1 MIRMTNKRNFLMFKM
16 KFKSHNL
23 VTILQRRSSRLLACV
38 HLDAEGHESARI
50 TYRDLDQQARVIAA
64 FLQTKTQPGDR
75 VLLAYPA
82 GIDFVTAFVGCL
94 YAGVIAV
101 PVHCQ
106 SETEFDTTFKTLNG
120 IALDANISGI
130 LTTQDYAEKI
140 EKTFVTLL
148 SLRNCFIADTAN
160 LDMQQT
166 AKYHYVKSNNETI
179 AYLHYAAVSSET
191 PKAVV
196 VRHKNLN
203 HALKYTAKVWSY
215 SKKSVACTW
224 MSAASLQGFFFG
236 IVLPLYSGASTV
248 ILSPDTV
255 RKNPLTWLQ
264 AITKYRVTH
273 SGTLNSGYDLCVRE
287 IDPVDLVGLDLRSWR
302 IAFNTGENIS
312 HETLASFHKKF
323 SDYGFRP
330 HYFNAAYAMSEAV
343 GIVAVGSSTKKPAI
357 FNVNVDRLKNN
368 DIVIAHKNVPHRKFV
383 SNGHVLQG
391 LDAIIVD
398 TEKMAPLAE
407 SKVGEIWLTGAAIVD
422 EYWNDPDEGHPVFGV
437 TLPNMKGKF
446 FRTGDLGF
454 IKDGEICFVGRLYE
468 IFTVAGK
475 QHYPLDLETTVT
487 TALRSFPVSCLGVAF
502 TVAIE
507 GQDEVVY
514 LQELKEGVTDS
525 TLDEIARNIRRS
537 VSLRHGINLHA
548 VLLVEENSLP
558 KAANGKL
565 QRLTCQKQFLAGSLA
580 VLKAYTHKTAVPQI
594 HVAPVA
600 VVMAEPVPVVS
611 EPIETPRITSGCEM
625 AIIGMNGLLPGAE
638 SLDVFWDNLVDG
650 VNAATKIPA
659 SRWSWEDYYGEPGM
673 EPDNKAIKW
682 GHFVEHM
689 AKFDASFFNLS
700 AREAELTDPQQRI
713 FLQVVW
719 RAIEDAGYTTTE
731 FADKAV
737 GVFVGASNHD
747 YAELLHGVED
757 AYTTLGLPHSM
768 IANRISCLFKFN
780 GPSQIVDTAGSSS
793 LVALHHAMRSIES
806 GDCEVAIVGGVNG
819 LFSPTLH
826 LSHSKAGMLSEDGK
840 CKAFDKDADGYVRG
854 EGAAAIII
862 KPLYQAQLDGDH
874 IYGVIK
880 SSAVNHGS
888 HARSLFVPCQNAQ
901 ADVVIKACQRAE
913 ISPETVTYIETNAVG
928 SLVGDAIEVNGL
940 KSAFGMLAEN
950 TSQHHYCGLGSV
962 KTNIGHLEAA
972 SGMASL
978 IKVLLAMKYK
988 QLPGSLHFNELNPQ
1002 IELTE
1007 SPFYIVD
1014 ELQPWARLLNDDGSE
1029 IPRRA
1034 GVSAFGAGGT
1044 HAHVIL
1050 EEYVALAQEER
1061 DTAGHPYLITLS
1073 AKTETELRQR
1083 VNELQAWLLAQAE
1096 DPALAALSYTLNA
1109 GRHHFEKRCAMVV
1122 GSISE
1127 LRDTLHA
1134 IIQNH
1139 EPNNVV
1145 INIEKIDKA
1154 KFKPIF
1160 QTLFRQLMQDLVAE
1174 NTLAV
1179 SEHRSKLLAIGN
1191 FYTEGYE
1198 LDWLRLHCGAKQRL
1212 SLPVYPFSKEHY
1224 WVPNPAV
1231 ILEFA
1236 SAQGSYC
1243 SGDAS

>member
-1 MIRMTNKRNFLMFKM
+1 MQSKWNFLMFKM

-38 HLDAEGHESARI
+38 HLDADGHESARI
-50 TYRDLDQQARVIAA
+50 TYRDLDKQARVIAA

-130 LTTQDYAEKI
+130 LTTQNYAAKI
-140 EKTFVTLL
+140 TATFVTLL

-160 LDMQQT
+160 LDMPET
-166 AKYHYVKSNNETI
+166 AKYHYLKPNNETI

-196 VRHKNLN
+196 VRNKNLN

-215 SKKSVACTW
+215 SKKSVTCTW
-224 MSAASLQGFFFG
+224 MSAASLQGLFFG
-236 IVLPLYSGASTV
+236 IVVPLYSGASTV
-248 ILSPDTV
+248 ILSPDAV

-287 IDPVDLVGLDLRSWR
+287 IDPVDLAGLDLRSWKV
-302 IAFNTGENIS
+302 AFNTGETIS
-312 HETLASFHKKF
+312 HETLTHFHKQF
-323 SDYGFRP
+323 ADCGFRP
-330 HYFNAAYAMSEAV
+330 HHFNATYAMSEAV
-343 GIVAVGSSTKKPAI
+343 GIVAVGSSLKKPTI
-357 FNVNVDRLKNN
+357 FNVNVERLKNN
-368 DIVIAHKNVPHRKFV
+368 EIVIAHKNVPHRKFI
-383 SNGHVLQG
+383 SNGHLLQG

-407 SKVGEIWLTGAAIVD
+407 GKVGEIWLTGAAIVD
-422 EYWNDPDEGHPVFGV
+422 EYWNDPNESHPVFGV
-437 TLPNMKGKF
+437 TLPGIKGKF

-454 IKDGEICFVGRLYE
+454 IKGGEICFVGRLHE

-475 QHYPLDLETTVT
+475 KHYPLDLETTVT
-487 TALRSFPVSCLGVAF
+487 TALRSFPVSSLGVAF
-502 TVAIE
+502 AVAVDA
-507 GQDEVVY
+507 QDEVVY

-525 TLDEIARNIRRS
+525 TLDEIVRNIRRS

-565 QRLTCQKQFLAGSLA
+565 QRLTCQKQFLAGSLT

-594 HVAPVA
+594 HVVPVA
-600 VVMAEPVPVVS
+600 AVIVEPVSVIS
-611 EPIETPRITSGCEM
+611 EPTEKPRSTNCRDM
-625 AIIGMNGLLPGAE
+625 AIIGMHGLFPGAE
-638 SLDVFWDNLVDG
+638 NLDVFWDNLVDG
-650 VNAATKIPA
+650 VNATTEIPA
-659 SRWSWEDYYGEPGM
+659 SRWSWEDYYGEPGV
-673 EPDNKAIKW
+673 ESHNTAIKW
-682 GHFVEHM
+682 GNFVAHM
-689 AKFDASFFNLS
+689 TKFDAGFFNLS

-719 RAIEDAGYTTTE
+719 QAIEDAGYTTTG
-731 FADKAV
+731 FSDRAV
-737 GVFVGASNHD
+737 GVFVGASSHD

-768 IANRISCLFKFN
+768 IANRISCLFKLN
-780 GPSQIVDTAGSSS
+780 GPSQVVDTAGSSS
-793 LVALHHAMRSIES
+793 LL
-806 GDCEVAIVGGVNG
+806 AIVGGVNG
-819 LFSPTLH
+819 LFTPTLH
-826 LSHSKAGMLSEDGK
+826 LSHSKAGLLSEDGK
-840 CKAFDKDADGYVRG
+840 CKAFDKDANGYVRG

-862 KPLYQAQLDGDH
+862 KPLHQAELDGDH

-913 ISPETVTYIETNAVG
+913 ISPETLSYIETNAVG
-928 SLVGDAIEVNGL
+928 SVTGDAIEVNGL
-940 KSAFGMLAEN
+940 KSAFGLLAEN

-972 SGMASL
+972 SGMAGL

-1014 ELQPWARLLNDDGSE
+1014 ALQPWVRLLYHDGSE

-1034 GVSAFGAGGT
+1034 GVSAFGVGGT

-1050 EEYVALAQEER
+1050 EEYTASEAAES
-1061 DTAGHPYLITLS
+1061 DTARHPYLITLS

-1083 VNELQAWLLAQAE
+1083 VNELQAWLLAEVE
-1096 DPALAALSYTLNA
+1096 DPMLAALSYTLNA
-1109 GRHHFEKRCAMVV
+1109 GRHHFEKRCAIVV
-1122 GSISE
+1122 ESISE
-1127 LRDTLHA
+1127 LRDSLHA

-1139 EPNNVV
+1139 EPNNAV
-1145 INIEKIDKA
+1145 INIEKIDKT

-1160 QTLFRQLMQDLVAE
+1160 QTLFKQLMQDLVAE
-1174 NTLAV
+1174 HTL
-1179 SEHRSKLLAIGN
+1179 SLSDHRSKLLAIGN

-1198 LDWLRLHCGAKQRL
+1198 LDWLRLHRGVKQRL
-1212 SLPVYPFSKEHY
+1212 SLPVYPFAKEHH

-1236 SAQGSYC
+1236 PSQGSYC